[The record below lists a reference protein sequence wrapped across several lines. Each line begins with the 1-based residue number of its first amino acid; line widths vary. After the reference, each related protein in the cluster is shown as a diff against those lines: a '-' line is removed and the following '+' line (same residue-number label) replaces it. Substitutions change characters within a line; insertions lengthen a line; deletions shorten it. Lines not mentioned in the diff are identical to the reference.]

1 MLFIFY
7 NSPTIIGV
15 CSIYLTNIMN
25 QNYTITDLEKFIE
38 STRVVVFDSFG
49 KTENYDPNKIAIS
62 LTELKPEEQM
72 EIDSVLSQ
80 QESLTIARGF
90 IRKTTRH
97 KKTIYIISDKKYMAM
112 IESFNER
119 LVSNMLKNLTQSGLL
134 ESAYDSELNDFIFWI
149 KE

>member
-1 MLFIFY
+1 
-7 NSPTIIGV
+7 
-15 CSIYLTNIMN
+15 MN
-25 QNYTITDLEKFIE
+25 QHYTITNLEKFVE
-38 STRVVVFDSFG
+38 STRVLVFDAFG
-49 KTENYDPNKIAIS
+49 KTDNHDLSGLAMN
-62 LTELKPEEQM
+62 LTELKPEEQV

-80 QESLTIARGF
+80 QEGLIIARDF
-90 IRKTTRH
+90 IREKTRNKKTT
-97 KKTIYIISDKKYMAM
+97 YIISEKKYRAM